1 MIQKVTVLIIE
12 DERSICDFMAK
23 TLNAHDYRTITAQ
36 TGRDG
41 LAFLTSA
48 LPDLVLLDLG
58 LPDMDGIDIIK
69 ETRQWSSVP
78 IIAVSSTHL
87 SHGAGAVYNHDNHI
101 HCICQLYRRI
111 YTGLFRTF
119 RAFINRFRNNRRR
132 NYDFNYIYRK
142 NREKKEIIL

>member
-1 MIQKVTVLIIE
+1 MTQKVTVLIIE

-78 IIAVSSTHL
+78 IIVH
-87 SHGAGAVYNHDNHI
+87 
-101 HCICQLYRRI
+101 ICQ
-111 YTGLFRTF
+111 
-119 RAFINRFRNNRRR
+119 
-132 NYDFNYIYRK
+132 K
-142 NREKKEIIL
+142 SKKKKK

>member
-1 MIQKVTVLIIE
+1 MTQKVTVLIIE

-78 IIAVSSTHL
+78 IIVISARNQEKEKV
-87 SHGAGAVYNHDNHI
+87 GALDIGADDYI
-101 HCICQLYRRI
+101 
-111 YTGLFRTF
+111 TKPFR
-119 RAFINRFRNNRRR
+119 
-132 NYDFNYIYRK
+132 
-142 NREKKEIIL
+142 